1 MIDGNMTKEEIL
13 KSIKTLSKSQGF
25 YQGLY
30 ENLKSNSELLE
41 YLEKQNFKDI
51 MDLILFL
58 ES

>member
-1 MIDGNMTKEEIL
+1 MIDGNMNKEEIL

-30 ENLKSNSELLE
+30 ENLKSNNELLE

>member
-1 MIDGNMTKEEIL
+1 MIDGNMNKEEIL
-13 KSIKTLSKSQGF
+13 KNIKTLSKSQGF

-30 ENLKSNSELLE
+30 ENLKSNNELLE
-41 YLEKQNFKDI
+41 HLEKQNFKDI

>member
-1 MIDGNMTKEEIL
+1 MIDGNMNKEEIL
-13 KSIKTLSKSQGF
+13 KSIKILSKSQGF

-30 ENLKSNSELLE
+30 ENLKSNNELLE
-41 YLEKQNFKDI
+41 HLEKQNFKDI

>member
-1 MIDGNMTKEEIL
+1 MIDGDMNKEEIL

-30 ENLKSNSELLE
+30 ENLKSNNELLE
-41 YLEKQNFKDI
+41 HLEKQNFKDI